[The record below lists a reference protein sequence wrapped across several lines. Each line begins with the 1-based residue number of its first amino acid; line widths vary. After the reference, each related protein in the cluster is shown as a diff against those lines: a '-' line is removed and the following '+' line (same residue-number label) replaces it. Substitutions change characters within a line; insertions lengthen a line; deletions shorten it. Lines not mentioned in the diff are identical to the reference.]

1 MANNKKRQPSS
12 APRPRKRPVGVTIM
26 VSEEERQEMRD
37 AADQAELPLS
47 MFLRLLTMAAIR
59 RGVSVLTINGAE
71 IAGDAFRPH

>member
-59 RGVSVLTINGAE
+59 RGETIAT
-71 IAGDAFRPH
+71 AQAA

>member
-1 MANNKKRQPSS
+1 MANNRKRQPSS

-26 VSEEERQEMRD
+26 VSVEERQEMRD

-59 RGVSVLTINGAE
+59 RGETISTAQ
-71 IAGDAFRPH
+71 AA

>member
-26 VSEEERQEMRD
+26 VSVEERQEMRD

-59 RGVSVLTINGAE
+59 RGETISTAQ
-71 IAGDAFRPH
+71 AA

>member
-1 MANNKKRQPSS
+1 MVSKHQPSS
-12 APRPRKRPVGVTIM
+12 TSRPRKRPVGVTIM

-59 RGVSVLTINGAE
+59 RGETIAT
-71 IAGDAFRPH
+71 AQAA